1 MNISASK
8 PLRGTLTVSGDK
20 SISHRAVMFGSL
32 ATGTTEIEGFLAGE
46 DCLSTIR
53 CFRSMGVQI
62 EQNGSSVKVFGR
74 GLRELTAPDGIL
86 DCGNSGTTTRLL
98 SGVLAAQHFD
108 SVLSGDASI
117 QRRPMKRV
125 ITPLRAMGADITSVS
140 GNDCAPLSVH
150 GKQLYGIH
158 FNSPIASAQ
167 VKSAVL
173 LAGLY
178 ASGQT
183 TVTEPALSR
192 DHTER
197 MLRSFGAKVLTGNF
211 EDRPSVTVTET
222 QNLYGT
228 EISVP
233 GDISSAAFFL
243 VGASIVP
250 GSEVVL
256 RNVGINPTRDG
267 VISALRAMGA
277 RIEVLEVRNED
288 SEPAADL
295 LVRYAPLHGTEI
307 GGALIP
313 RLIDELSVLAAA
325 AAVAEGRTVIRDA
338 AELKVKESNRI
349 RTMAEGLSRLG
360 AKVEE
365 TEDGLIIDG
374 GAALHGGAV
383 ESYSDHRIAMSFA
396 ILSLVTDGEVRI
408 SDPDCVNISAPTF
421 YEDLKSLLS

>member
-1 MNISASK
+1 MNTPAFK

-20 SISHRAVMFGSL
+20 SISHRAVMLGSL
-32 ATGTTEIEGFLAGE
+32 ATGTTEIDGFLPGE

-74 GLRELTAPDGIL
+74 GLRELTAPAGIL

-98 SGVLAAQHFD
+98 SGVLAAQHFN

-117 QRRPMKRV
+117 QRRPMKR
-125 ITPLRAMGADITSVS
+125 IMIPLRAMGADITSVS

-211 EDRPSVTVTET
+211 EGRPSVTVTET

-277 RIEVLEVRNED
+277 KIEVLEVRNED

-313 RLIDELSVLAAA
+313 RLIDELPVLAAA

-374 GAALHGGAV
+374 GAALHGGEV
-383 ESYSDHRIAMSFA
+383 ESYLDHRVAMSFA

-421 YEDLKSLLS
+421 FEDLKSLLS

>member
-1 MNISASK
+1 MNTPAFK

-20 SISHRAVMFGSL
+20 SISHRAVMLGSL
-32 ATGTTEIEGFLAGE
+32 ATGTTEIEGFLPGE

-74 GLRELTAPDGIL
+74 GLRELTAPAGIL

-98 SGVLAAQHFD
+98 SGVLAAQHFN

-117 QRRPMKRV
+117 QRRPMKR
-125 ITPLRAMGADITSVS
+125 IMIPLRAMGADITSVS

-277 RIEVLEVRNED
+277 KIEVLEVRNED

-313 RLIDELSVLAAA
+313 RLIDELPVLAAA

-360 AKVEE
+360 ATVEE

-396 ILSLVTDGEVRI
+396 ILSLVTDGDVRI

-421 YEDLKSLLS
+421 YEDLKSLFS

>member
-1 MNISASK
+1 MNISASR

-125 ITPLRAMGADITSVS
+125 ITPLRAMGADISSVA

-197 MLRSFGAKVLTGNF
+197 MLRSFGAKVLTGSF
-211 EDRPSVTVTET
+211 EGRPSVTVTET

-277 RIEVLEVRNED
+277 KIEVLEVRNED

-313 RLIDELSVLAAA
+313 RLIDELPVLAAA

>member
-1 MNISASK
+1 MNTPAFK

-20 SISHRAVMFGSL
+20 SISHRAVMLGSL
-32 ATGTTEIEGFLAGE
+32 ATGTTEIEGFLPGE

-74 GLRELTAPDGIL
+74 GLRELTAPAGIL

-98 SGVLAAQHFD
+98 SGVLAAQHFN

-117 QRRPMKRV
+117 QRRPMKR
-125 ITPLRAMGADITSVS
+125 IMIPLRAMGADITSVS

-277 RIEVLEVRNED
+277 KIEVLDVRNED

-313 RLIDELSVLAAA
+313 RLIDELPVLAAA

>member
-1 MNISASK
+1 MNTPAFK

-20 SISHRAVMFGSL
+20 SISHRAVMLGSL
-32 ATGTTEIEGFLAGE
+32 ATGTTEIEGFLPGE

-53 CFRSMGVQI
+53 CFCSMGVQI

-74 GLRELTAPDGIL
+74 GLRELTAPAGIL

-98 SGVLAAQHFD
+98 SGVLAAQHFN

-117 QRRPMKRV
+117 QRRPMKR
-125 ITPLRAMGADITSVS
+125 IMIPLRAMGADITSVS

-233 GDISSAAFFL
+233 GDISSAAFFV

-267 VISALRAMGA
+267 VISALHAMGA
-277 RIEVLEVRNED
+277 KIEVLEVRNED

-313 RLIDELSVLAAA
+313 RLIDELPVLAAA
-325 AAVAEGRTVIRDA
+325 AAVAKGRTVIRDA

>member
-1 MNISASK
+1 MYTPAFK

-20 SISHRAVMFGSL
+20 SISHRAVMLGSL
-32 ATGTTEIEGFLAGE
+32 ATGTTEIEGFLPGE

-74 GLRELTAPDGIL
+74 GLRELTAPAGIL

-98 SGVLAAQHFD
+98 SGVLAAQHFN

-117 QRRPMKRV
+117 QRRPMKR
-125 ITPLRAMGADITSVS
+125 IMIPLRAMGADITSVS

-197 MLRSFGAKVLTGNF
+197 MLRSFGTKVLTGNF
-211 EDRPSVTVTET
+211 EGRPSVTVTET

-277 RIEVLEVRNED
+277 KIEVLEVRNED

-313 RLIDELSVLAAA
+313 RLIDELPVLAAA

-383 ESYSDHRIAMSFA
+383 ESYLDHRVAMSFA

-421 YEDLKSLLS
+421 FEDLKSLLS

>member
-1 MNISASK
+1 MNTPAFK

-20 SISHRAVMFGSL
+20 SISHRAVMLGSL
-32 ATGTTEIEGFLAGE
+32 ATGTTEIEGFLPGE

-74 GLRELTAPDGIL
+74 GLRELTAPAGIL

-98 SGVLAAQHFD
+98 SGVLAAQHFN

-117 QRRPMKRV
+117 QRRPMKR
-125 ITPLRAMGADITSVS
+125 IMIPLRAMGADITSVS

-277 RIEVLEVRNED
+277 KIEVLEVRNED

-313 RLIDELSVLAAA
+313 RLIDELPVLAAA
-325 AAVAEGRTVIRDA
+325 AAVAEGHTVIRDA

>member
-1 MNISASK
+1 MNTPAFK

-20 SISHRAVMFGSL
+20 SISHRAVMLGSL
-32 ATGTTEIEGFLAGE
+32 ATGTTEIEGFLPGE

-74 GLRELTAPDGIL
+74 GLRELTAPAGIL

-98 SGVLAAQHFD
+98 SGVLAAQHFN

-117 QRRPMKRV
+117 QRRPMKR
-125 ITPLRAMGADITSVS
+125 IMIPLRAMGADITSVS

-211 EDRPSVTVTET
+211 EGRPSVTVTET

-277 RIEVLEVRNED
+277 KIEVLDVRNED

-313 RLIDELSVLAAA
+313 RLIDELPVLAAA

-365 TEDGLIIDG
+365 TKDGLIIDG

>member
-125 ITPLRAMGADITSVS
+125 ITPLRAMGADISSVA

-197 MLRSFGAKVLTGNF
+197 MLRSFGAKVLTGSF
-211 EDRPSVTVTET
+211 EDRPSLTVTET

-228 EISVP
+228 DISVP

-313 RLIDELSVLAAA
+313 RLIDELPVLAAA

-360 AKVEE
+360 ATVRE

-374 GAALHGGAV
+374 GASLRGGAV

-396 ILSLVTDGEVRI
+396 ILSLVTDGEVKI
-408 SDPDCVNISAPTF
+408 SDPDCVKISAPSF
-421 YEDLKSLLS
+421 YEDLRSLLV

>member
-1 MNISASK
+1 MNTPAFK

-20 SISHRAVMFGSL
+20 SISHRAVMLGSL
-32 ATGTTEIEGFLAGE
+32 ATGTTEIEGFLPGE

-74 GLRELTAPDGIL
+74 GLRELTAPAGIL

-98 SGVLAAQHFD
+98 SGVLAAQHFN

-117 QRRPMKRV
+117 QRRPMKR
-125 ITPLRAMGADITSVS
+125 IMIPLRAMGADITSVS

-197 MLRSFGAKVLTGNF
+197 MLRSFGAKVLTGSF
-211 EDRPSVTVTET
+211 EGRPAVTVTET

-277 RIEVLEVRNED
+277 KIEVLEVRNED

-313 RLIDELSVLAAA
+313 RLIDELPVLAAA

-383 ESYSDHRIAMSFA
+383 VSYSDHRIAMSFA

>member
-1 MNISASK
+1 MYTPAFK

-20 SISHRAVMFGSL
+20 SISHRAVMLGSL
-32 ATGTTEIEGFLAGE
+32 ATGTTEIEGFLPGE

-74 GLRELTAPDGIL
+74 GLRELTAPAGIL

-98 SGVLAAQHFD
+98 SGVLAAQHFN

-117 QRRPMKRV
+117 QRRPMKR
-125 ITPLRAMGADITSVS
+125 IMIPLRAMGADITSVS

-277 RIEVLEVRNED
+277 KIEVLEVRNED

-313 RLIDELSVLAAA
+313 RLIDELPVLAAA

-374 GAALHGGAV
+374 GAALHGGEV
-383 ESYSDHRIAMSFA
+383 ESYLDHRVAMSFA

-421 YEDLKSLLS
+421 FEDLKSLLS

>member
-1 MNISASK
+1 MNISASR

-125 ITPLRAMGADITSVS
+125 ITPLRARGADISSVA

-197 MLRSFGAKVLTGNF
+197 MLRSFGAKVLTGSF
-211 EDRPSVTVTET
+211 EGRPSVTVTET

-277 RIEVLEVRNED
+277 KIEVLEVRNED

-313 RLIDELSVLAAA
+313 RLIDELPVLAAA

-360 AKVEE
+360 ATVRE

-408 SDPDCVNISAPTF
+408 SDPDCVNISAPSF
-421 YEDLKSLLS
+421 YEDLRSLLA

>member
-1 MNISASK
+1 MHLSAST
-8 PLRGTLTVSGDK
+8 PLRGSLVISGDK

-32 ATGTTEIEGFLAGE
+32 ATGTTEIEGFLPGE

-53 CFRSMGVQI
+53 CFRSMGVRI
-62 EQNGSSVKVFGR
+62 EQRGSSVTILGR
-74 GLRELTAPDGIL
+74 GLRELMPPAEAL

-98 SGVLAAQHFD
+98 SGVLAAQRFS
-108 SVLSGDASI
+108 SVLTGDASI

-125 ITPLRAMGADITSVS
+125 ITPLCAMGADIKSIS
-140 GNDCAPLSVH
+140 GNDCAPLSIR
-150 GKQLYGIH
+150 GKQLYGVH

-197 MLRSFGAKVLTGNF
+197 MLRAFGAKVSTGSF
-211 EDRPSVTVTET
+211 EGRPAVTVSETE
-222 QNLYGT
+222 NLYGT

-277 RIEVLEVRNED
+277 KIEVLDVRNED

-307 GGALIP
+307 GGELIP
-313 RLIDELSVLAAA
+313 RLIDELPVLAVAA
-325 AAVAEGRTVIRDA
+325 ACAEGRTVIRDA

-349 RTMAEGLSRLG
+349 HTMAEGLSRLG
-360 AKVEE
+360 AKVAA
-365 TEDGLIIDG
+365 TEDGLMIDG
-374 GAALHGGAV
+374 GAALHGGEI
-383 ESYSDHRIAMSFA
+383 ESYLDHRVAMSFA
-396 ILSLVTDGEVRI
+396 ILSLVTDGKVKITHPE
-408 SDPDCVNISAPTF
+408 CVNISAPTF
-421 YEDLKSLLS
+421 YEDLERLRN

>member
-1 MNISASK
+1 MNTSASK

-20 SISHRAVMFGSL
+20 SISHRAVMLGSL
-32 ATGTTEIEGFLAGE
+32 ATGTTEIEGFLPGE

-74 GLRELTAPDGIL
+74 GLRELTAPAGIL

-98 SGVLAAQHFD
+98 SGVLAAQHFN

-117 QRRPMKRV
+117 QRRPMKR
-125 ITPLRAMGADITSVS
+125 IMIPLRAMGADITSVS

-256 RNVGINPTRDG
+256 RNVGVNPTRDG

-277 RIEVLEVRNED
+277 KIEVLDVRNED

-313 RLIDELSVLAAA
+313 RLIDELPVLAAA

-396 ILSLVTDGEVRI
+396 ILSLVTDGDVRI

>member
-1 MNISASK
+1 MNTPAFK
-8 PLRGTLTVSGDK
+8 PFRGTLTVSGDK
-20 SISHRAVMFGSL
+20 SISHRAVMLGSL
-32 ATGTTEIEGFLAGE
+32 ATGTTEIEGFLPGE

-74 GLRELTAPDGIL
+74 GLRELTAPAGVL

-98 SGVLAAQHFD
+98 SGVLAAQHFN

-117 QRRPMKRV
+117 QRRPMKR
-125 ITPLRAMGADITSVS
+125 IMIPLRAMGADITSVS

-211 EDRPSVTVTET
+211 EDRPSVTVIET

-277 RIEVLEVRNED
+277 KIEILEVRNED

-295 LVRYAPLHGTEI
+295 LVRYAPLHGIEI

-313 RLIDELSVLAAA
+313 RLIDELPVLAAA

>member
-1 MNISASK
+1 MNTPAFK

-20 SISHRAVMFGSL
+20 SISHRAVMLGSL
-32 ATGTTEIEGFLAGE
+32 ATGTTEIEGFLPGE

-74 GLRELTAPDGIL
+74 GLRELTAPAGIL

-98 SGVLAAQHFD
+98 SGVLAAQHFN

-117 QRRPMKRV
+117 QRRPMKR
-125 ITPLRAMGADITSVS
+125 IMIPLRAMGADITSVS

-211 EDRPSVTVTET
+211 EDRPSVTVTEA

-277 RIEVLEVRNED
+277 KIEVLEVRNED

-313 RLIDELSVLAAA
+313 RLIDELPVLAAA

-396 ILSLVTDGEVRI
+396 ILSLVTYGEVRI

>member
-1 MNISASK
+1 MNTPAFK
-8 PLRGTLTVSGDK
+8 PLRGALTVSGDK
-20 SISHRAVMFGSL
+20 SISHRAVMLGSL
-32 ATGTTEIEGFLAGE
+32 ATGTTEIEGFLPGE

-74 GLRELTAPDGIL
+74 GLRELTAPAGIL

-98 SGVLAAQHFD
+98 SGVLAAQHFN

-117 QRRPMKRV
+117 QRRPMKR
-125 ITPLRAMGADITSVS
+125 IMIPLRAMGADITSVS

-197 MLRSFGAKVLTGNF
+197 MLRSFGAKVFTGNF

-222 QNLYGT
+222 KNLYGT

-277 RIEVLEVRNED
+277 KIEVLDVRNED

-313 RLIDELSVLAAA
+313 RLIDELPVLAAA

-338 AELKVKESNRI
+338 EELKVKESNRI

-365 TEDGLIIDG
+365 TEGGLIIDG

>member
-1 MNISASK
+1 MNTPAFK

-20 SISHRAVMFGSL
+20 SISHRAVMLGSL

-125 ITPLRAMGADITSVS
+125 ITPLRAMGADISSVA

-197 MLRSFGAKVLTGNF
+197 MLRSFGAKVLTGSF
-211 EDRPSVTVTET
+211 EGRPSVTVTET

-277 RIEVLEVRNED
+277 KIEVLEVRNED

-313 RLIDELSVLAAA
+313 RLIDELPVLAAA

-360 AKVEE
+360 ATVRE

-408 SDPDCVNISAPTF
+408 SDPDCVNISAPSF
-421 YEDLKSLLS
+421 YEDLRSLLA

>member
-1 MNISASK
+1 MNTPAFK

-20 SISHRAVMFGSL
+20 SISHRAVMLGSL
-32 ATGTTEIEGFLAGE
+32 ATGTTEIEGFLPGE

-74 GLRELTAPDGIL
+74 GLRELTAPAGIL

-98 SGVLAAQHFD
+98 SGVLAAQHFN

-117 QRRPMKRV
+117 QRRPMKR
-125 ITPLRAMGADITSVS
+125 IMIPLRAMGADITSVS

-277 RIEVLEVRNED
+277 KIEVLEVRNED

-313 RLIDELSVLAAA
+313 RLIDELPVLAAA

-396 ILSLVTDGEVRI
+396 ILSLATDGEVRI

>member
-1 MNISASK
+1 MNISASR

-117 QRRPMKRV
+117 RRRPMKRV
-125 ITPLRAMGADITSVS
+125 ITPLRAMGADISSVA

-197 MLRSFGAKVLTGNF
+197 MLRSFGAKVLTGSF
-211 EDRPSVTVTET
+211 EGRPSVTVTET

-277 RIEVLEVRNED
+277 KIEVLEVRNED

-313 RLIDELSVLAAA
+313 RLIDELPVLAAA

-360 AKVEE
+360 ATVRE

-408 SDPDCVNISAPTF
+408 SDPDCVNISAPSF
-421 YEDLKSLLS
+421 YEDLRSLLA

>member
-125 ITPLRAMGADITSVS
+125 ITPLRAMGADISSVA

-197 MLRSFGAKVLTGNF
+197 MLRSFGAKVLTGSF

-313 RLIDELSVLAAA
+313 RLIDELPVLAAA

-360 AKVEE
+360 ATVRE

-396 ILSLVTDGEVRI
+396 ILSLVTDGEVKI
-408 SDPDCVNISAPTF
+408 SDPDCVNISAPSF
-421 YEDLKSLLS
+421 YEDLRSLLA

>member
-125 ITPLRAMGADITSVS
+125 ITPLRAMGADISSVA

-197 MLRSFGAKVLTGNF
+197 MLRSFGAKVLTGSF
-211 EDRPSVTVTET
+211 EGRPSVTVTET

-277 RIEVLEVRNED
+277 KIEVLEVRNED

-313 RLIDELSVLAAA
+313 RLIDELPVLAAA

-360 AKVEE
+360 ATVRE

-408 SDPDCVNISAPTF
+408 SDPDCVNISAPSF
-421 YEDLKSLLS
+421 YEDLRSLLA

>member
-1 MNISASK
+1 MNTPAFK

-20 SISHRAVMFGSL
+20 SISHRAVMLGSL
-32 ATGTTEIEGFLAGE
+32 ATGTTEIEGFLPGE

-74 GLRELTAPDGIL
+74 GLRELTAPAGIL

-98 SGVLAAQHFD
+98 SGVLAAQHFN

-117 QRRPMKRV
+117 QRRPMKR
-125 ITPLRAMGADITSVS
+125 IMIPLRAMGADITGVS

-277 RIEVLEVRNED
+277 KIEVLEVRNED

-313 RLIDELSVLAAA
+313 RLIDELPVLAAA
-325 AAVAEGRTVIRDA
+325 AAVAEGRTMIRDA

-383 ESYSDHRIAMSFA
+383 VSYSDHRIAMSFA

>member
-1 MNISASK
+1 MNIPASK

-20 SISHRAVMFGSL
+20 SISHRAVMLGSL
-32 ATGTTEIEGFLAGE
+32 ATGTTEIEGFLPGE

-53 CFRSMGVQI
+53 CFRSMGVHI

-74 GLRELTAPDGIL
+74 GLRELTAPAGIL

-98 SGVLAAQHFD
+98 SGVLAAQHFN

-117 QRRPMKRV
+117 QRRPMKR
-125 ITPLRAMGADITSVS
+125 IMIPLRAMGADITSVS

-150 GKQLYGIH
+150 GKQLYGVH

-211 EDRPSVTVTET
+211 EGRPSVTVIET

-277 RIEVLEVRNED
+277 KIEVLEVRNED

-313 RLIDELSVLAAA
+313 RLIDELPVLAAA

>member
-1 MNISASK
+1 MNTPAFK
-8 PLRGTLTVSGDK
+8 PLRGTFTVSGDK
-20 SISHRAVMFGSL
+20 SISHRAVMLGSL
-32 ATGTTEIEGFLAGE
+32 ATGTTEIEGFLPGE

-74 GLRELTAPDGIL
+74 GLRELTAPAGIL

-98 SGVLAAQHFD
+98 SGVLAAQHFN

-117 QRRPMKRV
+117 QRRPMKR
-125 ITPLRAMGADITSVS
+125 IMIPLRAMGADITSVS

-277 RIEVLEVRNED
+277 KIEVLEVRNED

-313 RLIDELSVLAAA
+313 RLIDELPVLASA

-338 AELKVKESNRI
+338 TELKVKESNRI

>member
-1 MNISASK
+1 MNTPAFK

-20 SISHRAVMFGSL
+20 SISHRAVMLGSL
-32 ATGTTEIEGFLAGE
+32 ATGTTEIEGFLPGE

-74 GLRELTAPDGIL
+74 GLRELTAPAGIL

-98 SGVLAAQHFD
+98 SGVLAAQHFN

-117 QRRPMKRV
+117 QRRPMKR
-125 ITPLRAMGADITSVS
+125 IMIPLRAMGADITSVS

-277 RIEVLEVRNED
+277 KIEVLEVRNED

-313 RLIDELSVLAAA
+313 RLIDELPVLAA

-396 ILSLVTDGEVRI
+396 ILSLVTDGEVHI

-421 YEDLKSLLS
+421 YEDLKGLLS

>member
-1 MNISASK
+1 MYTPAFK

-20 SISHRAVMFGSL
+20 SISHRAVMLGSL
-32 ATGTTEIEGFLAGE
+32 ATGTTEIEGFLPGE

-74 GLRELTAPDGIL
+74 GLRELTAPAGIL

-98 SGVLAAQHFD
+98 SGVLAAQHFN

-117 QRRPMKRV
+117 QRRPMKR
-125 ITPLRAMGADITSVS
+125 IMIPLRAMGADITSVS

-197 MLRSFGAKVLTGNF
+197 MLRSFGTKVLTGNF
-211 EDRPSVTVTET
+211 EGRPSVTVTET

-277 RIEVLEVRNED
+277 KIEVLEVRNED

-313 RLIDELSVLAAA
+313 RLIDELPVLAAA

-374 GAALHGGAV
+374 GAALHGGEV
-383 ESYSDHRIAMSFA
+383 ESYLDHRVAMSFA

-421 YEDLKSLLS
+421 FEDLKSLLS

>member
-1 MNISASK
+1 MNYPAFK

-20 SISHRAVMFGSL
+20 SISHRAVMLGSL
-32 ATGTTEIEGFLAGE
+32 ATGTTEIESFLPGE

-74 GLRELTAPDGIL
+74 GLRGLTAPAGIL

-98 SGVLAAQHFD
+98 SGVLAAQHFN

-117 QRRPMKRV
+117 QRRPMKR
-125 ITPLRAMGADITSVS
+125 IMIPLRAMGADITSVS

-277 RIEVLEVRNED
+277 KIEVLEVRNED

-313 RLIDELSVLAAA
+313 RLIDELPVLAAA

-360 AKVEE
+360 AQVAE

>member
-1 MNISASK
+1 MNTPAFK

-20 SISHRAVMFGSL
+20 SISHRAVMLGSL
-32 ATGTTEIEGFLAGE
+32 ATGTTEIEGFLPGE

-74 GLRELTAPDGIL
+74 GLRELTAPAGIL

-98 SGVLAAQHFD
+98 SGVLAAQHFN

-117 QRRPMKRV
+117 QRRPMKR
-125 ITPLRAMGADITSVS
+125 IMIPLRAMGADITSVS

-150 GKQLYGIH
+150 GKQIYGIH

-277 RIEVLEVRNED
+277 KIEVLEVRNED

-313 RLIDELSVLAAA
+313 RLIDELPVLAAA

-360 AKVEE
+360 ATVEE

-374 GAALHGGAV
+374 GVALHGEAV

>member
-1 MNISASK
+1 MNTPAFK

-20 SISHRAVMFGSL
+20 SISHRAVMLGSL
-32 ATGTTEIEGFLAGE
+32 ATGTTEIEGFLPGE

-74 GLRELTAPDGIL
+74 GLRELTAPAGIL

-98 SGVLAAQHFD
+98 SGVLAAQHFN

-117 QRRPMKRV
+117 QRRPMKR
-125 ITPLRAMGADITSVS
+125 IMIPLRAMGADITSVS

-277 RIEVLEVRNED
+277 KIEVLDVRNED

-307 GGALIP
+307 GGELIP
-313 RLIDELSVLAAA
+313 RLIDELPVLAA

-374 GAALHGGAV
+374 GAALHGGEV
-383 ESYSDHRIAMSFA
+383 ESYLDHRVAMSFA

-421 YEDLKSLLS
+421 FEDLKSLLS

>member
-1 MNISASK
+1 MNTPAFK

-20 SISHRAVMFGSL
+20 SISHRAVMLGSL
-32 ATGTTEIEGFLAGE
+32 ATGTTEIEGFLPGE

-74 GLRELTAPDGIL
+74 GLRELTAPAGIL

-98 SGVLAAQHFD
+98 SGVLAAQHFN

-117 QRRPMKRV
+117 QRRPMKR
-125 ITPLRAMGADITSVS
+125 IMIPLRAMGADITSVS

-277 RIEVLEVRNED
+277 KIEVLEVRNED

-313 RLIDELSVLAAA
+313 RLIDELPVLAAA

-349 RTMAEGLSRLG
+349 RTMADGLSRLG
-360 AKVEE
+360 ATVEE
-365 TEDGLIIDG
+365 TENGLIIDG

>member
-1 MNISASK
+1 MNTPAFK

-20 SISHRAVMFGSL
+20 SISHRAVMLGSL
-32 ATGTTEIEGFLAGE
+32 ATGTTEIEGFLPGE

-74 GLRELTAPDGIL
+74 GLRELTAPAGIL

-98 SGVLAAQHFD
+98 SGVLAAQHFN

-117 QRRPMKRV
+117 QRRPMKR
-125 ITPLRAMGADITSVS
+125 IMIPLRAMGADITSVS

-197 MLRSFGAKVLTGNF
+197 MLRGFGAKVLTGNF

-277 RIEVLEVRNED
+277 KIEVLDVRNED

-313 RLIDELSVLAAA
+313 RLIDELPVLAAA
-325 AAVAEGRTVIRDA
+325 AAVAEGRTVICDA

-374 GAALHGGAV
+374 GAALHDGAV

>member
-1 MNISASK
+1 MNTPAFK

-20 SISHRAVMFGSL
+20 SISHRAVMLGSL
-32 ATGTTEIEGFLAGE
+32 ATGTTEIEGFLPGE

-74 GLRELTAPDGIL
+74 GLRELTAPAGIL

-98 SGVLAAQHFD
+98 SGVLAAQHFN

-117 QRRPMKRV
+117 QRRPMKR
-125 ITPLRAMGADITSVS
+125 IMIPLRAMGADITSVS

-277 RIEVLEVRNED
+277 KIEVLDVRNED

-307 GGALIP
+307 GGELIP
-313 RLIDELSVLAAA
+313 RLIDELPVLAAA

-360 AKVEE
+360 AKVAE

>member
-1 MNISASK
+1 MNTPAFK

-20 SISHRAVMFGSL
+20 SISHRAVMLGSL
-32 ATGTTEIEGFLAGE
+32 ATGTTEIEGFLPGE

-74 GLRELTAPDGIL
+74 GLRELTAPAGIL

-98 SGVLAAQHFD
+98 SGVLAAQHFN

-117 QRRPMKRV
+117 QRRPMKR
-125 ITPLRAMGADITSVS
+125 IMIPLRAMGADITSVS

-277 RIEVLEVRNED
+277 KIEVLEVRNED

-313 RLIDELSVLAAA
+313 RLIDELPVLAAA
-325 AAVAEGRTVIRDA
+325 AAVAEGHTVIRDA

-360 AKVEE
+360 AQVEE

-383 ESYSDHRIAMSFA
+383 VSYSDHRIAMSFA

>member
-1 MNISASK
+1 MNTPAFK

-20 SISHRAVMFGSL
+20 SISHRAVMLGSL
-32 ATGTTEIEGFLAGE
+32 ATGTTEIDGFLPGE

-74 GLRELTAPDGIL
+74 GLRELTAPAGIL

-98 SGVLAAQHFD
+98 SGVLAAQHFN

-117 QRRPMKRV
+117 QRRPMKR
-125 ITPLRAMGADITSVS
+125 IMIPLRAMGADITSVS

-222 QNLYGT
+222 KNLYGT

-277 RIEVLEVRNED
+277 KIEVLDVRNED

-313 RLIDELSVLAAA
+313 RLIDELPVLAAA

-374 GAALHGGAV
+374 GAALHDGAV

>member
-1 MNISASK
+1 MNIPASK

-20 SISHRAVMFGSL
+20 SISHRAVMLGSL
-32 ATGTTEIEGFLAGE
+32 ATGTTEIEGFLPGE

-74 GLRELTAPDGIL
+74 GLRELTAPAGIL

-98 SGVLAAQHFD
+98 SGVLAAQHFN

-117 QRRPMKRV
+117 QRRPMKR
-125 ITPLRAMGADITSVS
+125 IMIPLRAMGADITSVS

-277 RIEVLEVRNED
+277 KIEVLEVRNED

-313 RLIDELSVLAAA
+313 RLIDELPVLAAA

-421 YEDLKSLLS
+421 FEDLKSLLS

>member
-1 MNISASK
+1 MNTPAFK
-8 PLRGTLTVSGDK
+8 LLRGTLTVSGDK
-20 SISHRAVMFGSL
+20 SISHRAVMLGSL
-32 ATGTTEIEGFLAGE
+32 ATGTTEIEGFLPGE

-74 GLRELTAPDGIL
+74 GLRELTAPAGIL

-98 SGVLAAQHFD
+98 SGVLAAQHFN

-117 QRRPMKRV
+117 QRRPMKR
-125 ITPLRAMGADITSVS
+125 IMIPLRAMGADITSVS

-277 RIEVLEVRNED
+277 KIEVLEVRNED

-295 LVRYAPLHGTEI
+295 LVRYAPLHGIEI

-313 RLIDELSVLAAA
+313 RSIDELPVLAAA

>member
-1 MNISASK
+1 MNTPAFK

-20 SISHRAVMFGSL
+20 SISHRAVMLGSL
-32 ATGTTEIEGFLAGE
+32 ATGTTEIEGFLPGE

-74 GLRELTAPDGIL
+74 GLRELTAPAGIL

-98 SGVLAAQHFD
+98 SGVLAAQHFT

-117 QRRPMKRV
+117 QRRPMKR
-125 ITPLRAMGADITSVS
+125 IMIPLRAMGADITSVS

-277 RIEVLEVRNED
+277 KIEVLEVRNED

-313 RLIDELSVLAAA
+313 RLIDELPVLAAA

-396 ILSLVTDGEVRI
+396 ILSLVTYGEVRI

>member
-1 MNISASK
+1 MNISASR

-125 ITPLRAMGADITSVS
+125 ITPLRAMGADISSVA

-197 MLRSFGAKVLTGNF
+197 MLRSFGAKVLTGSF
-211 EDRPSVTVTET
+211 EGRPSVTVTET
-222 QNLYGT
+222 HNLYGT
-228 EISVP
+228 ETSVP

-277 RIEVLEVRNED
+277 KIEVLEVRNED

-313 RLIDELSVLAAA
+313 RLIDELPVLAAA

-360 AKVEE
+360 ATVRE

-408 SDPDCVNISAPTF
+408 SDPDCVNISAPSF
-421 YEDLKSLLS
+421 YEDLRSLLA

>member
-1 MNISASK
+1 MHLSAST
-8 PLRGTLTVSGDK
+8 PLRGSLVISGDK

-32 ATGTTEIEGFLAGE
+32 ATGTTEIEGFLPGE

-53 CFRSMGVQI
+53 CFRSMGVRI
-62 EQNGSSVKVFGR
+62 EQRGSSVTILGR
-74 GLRELTAPDGIL
+74 GLRELMPPAATL

-98 SGVLAAQHFD
+98 SGVLAAQRFS
-108 SVLSGDASI
+108 SVLTGDASI

-125 ITPLRAMGADITSVS
+125 IIPLCAMGADIKSIS
-140 GNDCAPLSVH
+140 GNDCAPLAIR

-197 MLRSFGAKVLTGNF
+197 MLRAFGAKVSTGSF
-211 EDRPSVTVTET
+211 EGRPAVTVSETE
-222 QNLYGT
+222 NLYGT

-277 RIEVLEVRNED
+277 KIEVLDVRNED

-307 GGALIP
+307 GGELIP
-313 RLIDELSVLAAA
+313 RLIDELPVLAVAA
-325 AAVAEGRTVIRDA
+325 ACAEGRTVIRDA

-349 RTMAEGLSRLG
+349 HTVAEGLSRLG
-360 AKVEE
+360 ATVAE

-374 GAALHGGAV
+374 GAALHGGEV
-383 ESYSDHRIAMSFA
+383 ESYLDHRVAMSFA
-396 ILSLVTDGEVRI
+396 ILSLVTDGDVKI
-408 SDPDCVNISAPTF
+408 THPDCVNISAPTF
-421 YEDLKSLLS
+421 YEDLERLRN